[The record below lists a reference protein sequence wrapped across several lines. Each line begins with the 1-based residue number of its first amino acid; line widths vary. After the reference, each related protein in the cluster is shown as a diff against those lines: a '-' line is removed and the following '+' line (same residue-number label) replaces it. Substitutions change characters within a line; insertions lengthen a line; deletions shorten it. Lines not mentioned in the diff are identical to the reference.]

1 MKTTLSITFALALL
15 AGALVRAADAPAPA
29 TAKPA
34 ASAEVKAP
42 PAVIKVKPYLLDTC
56 IVSGDKLGGMGTPIV
71 IIQDGQEVK
80 FCCSDCP
87 KDFAKDPAKYLKLIA
102 DAEKKLPA
110 SKTLVK
116 EAALKPYPL
125 DVCLISG
132 RKIGSMGAPVVIQY
146 NGQEI
151 KLCCPE
157 CLASFNKDPLAV
169 LQKVTEAQKKAAPA
183 K

>member
-1 MKTTLSITFALALL
+1 MKTTISVSLALAIL
-15 AGALVRAADAPAPA
+15 AGALLHAADAPA
-29 TAKPA
+29 
-34 ASAEVKAP
+34 ASAKASASTAAA
-42 PAVIKVKPYLLDTC
+42 PAVIKIKPYLLDIC
-56 IVSGDKLGGMGTPIV
+56 IVSGDKIGTMGAPIV
-71 IIQDGQEVK
+71 IIQDNQEVK

-87 KDFAKDPAKYLKLIA
+87 KDFAKEPAKFMKLIA

-110 SKTLVK
+110 AKVPAK
-116 EAALKPYPL
+116 EVAVKPYTL
-125 DVCLISG
+125 DTCLVSG

-169 LQKVTEAQKKAAPA
+169 WQKAVDAQKKTPPA